1 MLCCRGT
8 EQYLQGG
15 VKVPTGGKVRERVC
29 ADSVKFRNR
38 QYSLDGRR
46 YAYICVYFHALG
58 VFYTQGDSFY
68 EVTHM
73 TTLWTQI
80 LDNLTFVLMCIA
92 IIVGLALLAKF
103 AERFLPEKRTV
114 TPARRV
120 SIIGICAAIATVL
133 HVLDFPLLF
142 IAPEFY
148 KLDFSEL
155 PVLLCGFYLGP
166 SATVACEGIKILLKL
181 IVKGTSTAFVGDFAN
196 FVVGC
201 SFVLPATIWYHAH
214 KSKHSAV
221 IGLFVGTLSMSIL
234 GSAFN
239 AVYLLPKFSEL
250 YGIPLDTIIAMGTKI
265 NGSIHNVTTFV
276 MLCVAPLN
284 VVKGIMVSILTML
297 LYKRVARP
305 LFGIHK

>member
-1 MLCCRGT
+1 MK
-8 EQYLQGG
+8 E
-15 VKVPTGGKVRERVC
+15 
-29 ADSVKFRNR
+29 
-38 QYSLDGRR
+38 
-46 YAYICVYFHALG
+46 
-58 VFYTQGDSFY
+58 
-68 EVTHM
+68 
-73 TTLWTQI
+73 LWVQI
-80 LDNLTFVLMCIA
+80 SGNLRFIGMCIV
-92 IIVGLALLAKF
+92 IVAVLGMLAKF
-103 AERFLPEKRTV
+103 TERFLPEKRKV

-166 SATVACEGIKILLKL
+166 SATVACEGVKILLKL
-181 IVKGTSTAFVGDFAN
+181 LIKGTSTAYVGDFAN

-214 KSKHSAV
+214 KSKHSAI
-221 IGLFVGTLSMSIL
+221 IGLILGTLSMAVL

-239 AVYLLPKFSEL
+239 AVYLLPKFSQL
-250 YGIPLDTIIAMGTKI
+250 FNLPLDSIIAMGAKI

-276 MLCVAPLN
+276 MICVAPLN
-284 VVKGIMVSILTML
+284 LIKGTAVSILTML

-305 LFGIHK
+305 LFGLHK